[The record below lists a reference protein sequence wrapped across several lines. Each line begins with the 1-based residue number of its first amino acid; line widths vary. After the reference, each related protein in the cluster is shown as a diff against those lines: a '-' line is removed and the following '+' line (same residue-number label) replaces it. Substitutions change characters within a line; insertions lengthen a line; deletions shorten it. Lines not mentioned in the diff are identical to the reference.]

1 MNQALMAWHINK
13 TQHIAIG
20 QWSVGVTQLNGNA
33 ACFFFFQSVGVHP
46 GQGAYQCGL
55 AVIDVASRADNHA
68 TYSCSCWVKAGSS
81 LSSIQ
86 RWSSQRTSSR
96 SEEGMGVKECG
107 RTF

>member
-55 AVIDVASRADNHA
+55 AMIDVASRRSAERRVGTECVSRGN
-68 TYSCSCWVKAGSS
+68 
-81 LSSIQ
+81 
-86 RWSSQRTSSR
+86 SQWCACHSKKKTDKRTAH
-96 SEEGMGVKECG
+96 EQEK
-107 RTF
+107 